1 MAAATDGQVHKVI
14 RLVATSETSW
24 EEAARVGVAEAA
36 KSITDLR
43 TARLIES
50 DLMVGPSG
58 VTRYRVKLEVAFQLD
73 RSRRRPGSSETVL
86 VRRYLI
92 IANQTLPSP
101 ALHELISVRAAA
113 GPSEF
118 HVLVPEPPRP
128 VLIGDPATGLV
139 TLPAEEIEQQ
149 RLLGLAEAEERLD
162 DFRRAF
168 ADLGGAISGEVGL
181 GDPLTAARRV
191 LERSS
196 FDEIIVSTLPAGV
209 SRWLKLD
216 LPNRLQRSFDLPV
229 VSVVSND
236 G

>member
-1 MAAATDGQVHKVI
+1 MSVAADGQVDKVI
-14 RLVATSETSW
+14 RLVATSTTSW
-24 EEAARVGVAEAA
+24 EDAARVGVAEAA
-36 KSITDLR
+36 KTITDLR

-50 DLMVGPSG
+50 DLLVGRDA
-58 VTRYRVKLEVAFQLD
+58 VARYRVKLEVSFQLD
-73 RSRRRPGSSETVL
+73 RTRHRAGSSETVQ

-101 ALHELISVRAAA
+101 ALHELVAIRAAA
-113 GPSEF
+113 GPAEF

-128 VLIGDPATGLV
+128 ILIGDPATGLV

-168 ADLGGAISGEVGL
+168 ASDLGGSLSGEVGL

-191 LERSS
+191 LERAS
-196 FDEIIVSTLPAGV
+196 FDEIIVATLPAGV

-229 VSVVSND
+229 VSVVANS
-236 G
+236 